1 MPSLSFLR
9 LMTYKIIEDGCPWNI
24 AKSLTKLFNYSLMT
38 GQIPKDW
45 KVAHVTP
52 LPKKGDKELAENY

>member
-1 MPSLSFLR
+1 LR
-9 LMTYKIIEDGCPWNI
+9 IAAPGI

-38 GQIPKDW
+38 GQIANDW

-52 LPKKGDKELAENY
+52 VPKKGDKEPAENY